1 MNRNAFLATCL
12 VVCAAATTAAASLR
26 TDLAE
31 EILRRVPEWP
41 GTEVEIPIPVYEQYL
56 RELMQG
62 PVPPQPPEVV
72 WVERAAYRLVPAEK
86 DAQVEAAID
95 LASLPGQGGRSARV
109 LPADLAWRDVTLNG
123 QPAVLRRADD
133 GWFYADVPEAG
144 PYRLVAKAQVEPK
157 ADGDVRRIEFGTAPA
172 GWTTCTVDAPEA
184 WDVRF
189 SRSPVGIV
197 GAAGGTRGTVGLAVG
212 GRLEVTWQR
221 PQAEVHRAAQMA
233 MESHVGWTL
242 ADAVHQVRAVLDVR
256 LWGGEAE
263 ELNVSLPPGAERVTI
278 AGSDVREVQV
288 QGDSARVYL
297 RGAIRQR
304 TRLAVSFEVR
314 RPATGRMTL
323 PAFGVVGAAQRGGTL
338 AIGGGAGGVLLEMDS
353 PGLAATALYD
363 LPDGTRALLTAPP
376 VYGYAITGPWEAR
389 VDLVSMSEFPVR
401 ETLVDS
407 ALYTVLYRPDGLV
420 MTKVIYEVRNR
431 AQQYMQVTLPPGAQ
445 LVVARVS
452 EEQRPLAR
460 GPDGS
465 VYVPLE
471 KSVLTT
477 AGLVSFPVEL
487 VYVLR
492 GQALARRGTFRLA
505 LPRTDLPVAYARC
518 ALMLPDGM
526 QARQWQGVLRQADA
540 WSSETAELEF
550 QYGTGH
556 VAPGARAAPELPEPL
571 APSRRGKPEPPGLV
585 EVIGGLFVPADG
597 AKPSAVRLGGRDED
611 RPSDVPPVAKPPPL
625 EQDWAAGGILQG
637 KNLYRAGVD
646 YYQRKNYEK
655 AGDLFRQVVAV
666 APKSSEADNAR
677 KYLGN
682 IDIAAG
688 KGDDDAKADRS
699 LRATTKAVQKAQQG
713 ANVEER
719 ERQALLLAQAGEAR
733 QRGDQEQAEAAYKVA
748 VDLGARLAAR
758 GEEAQEQKALVRGA
772 EEFLAQRRGQREQRG
787 QQVVELQKEV
797 ATLRQS
803 IVQRAG
809 KDVAGALDALGTLD
823 ADVAVR
829 TGSGRFFAP
838 TGGAQ
843 PAPQVEVDKALA
855 EQQVQL
861 GVNVVRTGGSAA
873 GYGFTGSPDAT
884 VEQLRKQIET
894 LKSMQ
899 AQVRSLVEPGVKAPW
914 DSRIKNGAVE
924 TAAPAWRARPD
935 QQGGEERDG
944 PQVDFS
950 RRVSE
955 RAGALAAEAN
965 RVTELARQGRL
976 AEAEQ
981 LLEGLEAKTEVTARA
996 AHALATGMGS
1006 RRGSYRDE
1014 PGPAPAAPPTVAPP
1028 APGQTTYL
1036 RYPEAK
1042 DWKDLTEFR
1051 REFSQAVPA
1060 DTKAAAGEE
1069 HRKHIEAARDLLAQ
1083 GKFAAAL
1090 EHSMTAQ
1097 SLTTPAQ
1104 RWDTDEGG
1112 KLADVRKG
1120 LSEAKAMLEKRSK
1133 ELSEVQFDVGDLTGG
1148 QVTLNV
1154 TDGRKL
1160 AEFVATNYSWA
1171 MAGQPR
1177 AAGPAAAAPFGLNGD
1192 AAAGEQGQVSVS
1204 FIDAGT
1210 LAVRND
1216 PAAVQQ
1222 VQAVLERLRLNL
1234 GQRVAVASRNLFVD
1248 AQAARLAGFRWETG
1262 ANGVRYAVINEGQLR
1277 GLMDVEQRHAGAAA
1291 GSGLVRD
1298 AYQETVVG
1306 TDARLANSGVA
1317 NVSRAADDAN
1327 TFFYNGNTVQVTHDD
1342 YLVVD
1347 NGGYLTAV
1355 KSGRMQHWT
1364 VEAAPVRFPGVPA
1377 AVVVP
1382 AVGHTVKFEKTLLD
1396 ASDTLELVADYTW
1409 EGDER

>member
-12 VVCAAATTAAASLR
+12 VVCAVTTTAAASLR
-26 TDLAE
+26 TDLVE

-86 DAQVEAAID
+86 DAQVEATID
-95 LASLPGQGGRSARV
+95 LASLPGQGNRSAWV

-133 GWFYADVPEAG
+133 GWFYADVPGPG

-157 ADGDVRRIEFGTAPA
+157 VDGDVRRIEFGTAPA
-172 GWTTCTVDAPEA
+172 GWTTCSVDAPEA

-197 GAAGGTRGTVGLAVG
+197 GAAGGTQGTVGLAVG

-242 ADAVHQVRAVLDVR
+242 ADAVHQVRAVIDVR

-263 ELNVSLPPGAERVTI
+263 ELTVSLPPGAERVTI
-278 AGSDVREVQV
+278 AGSDVRDVQV
-288 QGDSARVYL
+288 QGDSARVFL

-304 TRLAVSFEVR
+304 TRLTVSFEMR

-323 PAFGVVGAAQRGGTL
+323 PAFGVVGAKHRGGTL
-338 AIGGGAGGVLLEMDS
+338 AIGGGAGGVLLEMAS
-353 PGLAATALYD
+353 PGLTATALYD
-363 LPDGTRALLTAPP
+363 LPDGTRALLTAAP
-376 VYGYAITGPWEAR
+376 VYGYAITGAWEAR

-452 EEQRPLAR
+452 EEQRNLAR

-492 GQALARRGTFRLA
+492 GQALARQGTFRLA

-526 QARQWQGVLRQADA
+526 QARQWQGVLRQADT

-556 VAPGARAAPELPEPL
+556 VAPGARSGPELPEPL

-585 EVIGGLFVPADG
+585 EVINGLFAPADG
-597 AKPSAVRLGGRDED
+597 AKPSAVRLGDRDEG
-611 RPSDVPPVAKPPPL
+611 RPSDVPPAAKPEPL
-625 EQDWAAGGILQG
+625 EAAWAAGGILQG

-646 YYQRKNYEK
+646 YYERQNYEK

-688 KGDDDAKADRS
+688 KGDADAKGDRG
-699 LRATTKAVQKAQQG
+699 LRAATKAVQKAQQG
-713 ANVEER
+713 ANVDER
-719 ERQALLLAQAGEAR
+719 ETQALLLIRAGEAR

-758 GEEAQEQKALVRGA
+758 GEEAQEQKARVRGA
-772 EEFLAQRRGQREQRG
+772 EEFLAQRRLEREERG
-787 QQVVELQKEV
+787 QQVVELQTEV
-797 ATLRQS
+797 ATLRES
-803 IVQRAG
+803 IVQQAG
-809 KDVAGALDALGTLD
+809 EDVAAAFDTLGTVETD
-823 ADVAVR
+823 GAVR
-829 TGSGRFFAP
+829 ARSGRFFGE
-838 TGGAQ
+838 TRRGAQ
-843 PAPQVEVDKALA
+843 PTPQVEVNKALA
-855 EQQVQL
+855 EQHVQL
-861 GVNVVRTGGSAA
+861 GFAVAPTGGSAA
-873 GYGFTGSPDAT
+873 RYGFTGSPQVT
-884 VEQLRKQIET
+884 VEQLRQQVER
-894 LKSMQ
+894 LKS
-899 AQVRSLVEPGVKAPW
+899 VRSELAQPAPVARHGTQ
-914 DSRIKNGAVE
+914 SV
-924 TAAPAWRARPD
+924 TAEATVAR
-935 QQGGEERDG
+935 GRDG
-944 PQVDFS
+944 LQPDFD

-955 RAGALAAEAN
+955 RAQTLAAEAN

-976 AEAEQ
+976 VEAGR
-981 LLEGLEAKTEVTARA
+981 LLEGLEEKTDATARA
-996 AHALATGMGS
+996 AHALATGMGN

-1014 PGPAPAAPPTVAPP
+1014 PGPAPTTPESTV
-1028 APGQTTYL
+1028 
-1036 RYPEAK
+1036 
-1042 DWKDLTEFR
+1042 
-1051 REFSQAVPA
+1051 
-1060 DTKAAAGEE
+1060 
-1069 HRKHIEAARDLLAQ
+1069 
-1083 GKFAAAL
+1083 AL
-1090 EHSMTAQ
+1090 EHSKRAQ
-1097 SLTTPAQ
+1097 RLTTTAQ
-1104 RWDTDEGG
+1104 RWGTDAGG
-1112 KLADVRKG
+1112 ELADVRKN
-1120 LSEAKAMLEKRSK
+1120 LSEAKALIEKRSK
-1133 ELSEVQFDVGDLTGG
+1133 ELSEVRFDVGDLTGG
-1148 QVTLNV
+1148 QVNLNV
-1154 TDGRKL
+1154 TDGQKL
-1160 AEFVATNYSWA
+1160 AEFVASNYSWA
-1171 MAGQPR
+1171 MADRPR
-1177 AAGPAAAAPFGLNGD
+1177 AAGPAAAGGFGLNGD
-1192 AAAGEQGQVSVS
+1192 VATGEQGQVSVS
-1204 FIDAGT
+1204 FVDAGT

-1234 GQRVAVASRNLFVD
+1234 GQRVAVASRNFFVD
-1248 AQAARLAGFRWETG
+1248 AQAARAAGLRWETG

-1277 GLMDVEQRHAGAAA
+1277 GLMDVEQRHPGAAA

-1298 AYQETVVG
+1298 TYQETVVG

-1327 TFFYNGNTVQVTHDD
+1327 TFSYNGNTVQVTHDD

-1396 ASDTLELVADYTW
+1396 ASDTLELIADYTW